1 VRARFAIDS
10 IEIDTVRRW
19 VSQSGIRWGVDGEQR
34 AEFELRPVEQNTWRF
49 GLERLFLGYA
59 MTGEREGRLF
69 EGRLPVDGVEGTE
82 ADLLGRLAELV
93 DVLARFRADAGKPR
107 TIMPQW
113 AERLRE
119 LAGAVIGES
128 ATGADELARL
138 RKAID
143 DLGSGEGIS
152 ILCGCLTA
160 TSLSSTRTPYRGSAG
175 CRKRLPTQTRGQTS
189 PRFAMT

>member
-1 VRARFAIDS
+1 
-10 IEIDTVRRW
+10 
-19 VSQSGIRWGVDGEQR
+19 VDGEQR
-34 AEFELRPVEQNTWRF
+34 AEFELPRVEQSTWRF

-107 TIMPQW
+107 TMPQS

-138 RKAID
+138 RRR
-143 DLGSGEGIS
+143 S
-152 ILCGCLTA
+152 T
-160 TSLSSTRTPYRGSAG
+160 TSARPQEFRSCA
-175 CRKRLPTQTRGQTS
+175 
-189 PRFAMT
+189 AA